1 MKIRNLLISL
11 LITTTS
17 INLWAQKPERKMSF
31 ERLKAMKI
39 NFIIEQV
46 DLNTEEESF
55 VWQAFEEHES
65 DVYKKYHKKMRSFRH
80 QTFKK
85 IKEISE
91 EKASE
96 TLDSIA
102 YFRNQK
108 EKMDQEFS
116 AKLRAQL
123 TAKQVLEIHIAEEKF
138 HRRMVDRSRKRKKTS

>member
-1 MKIRNLLISL
+1 MKKILRIIHRLNLGGPTYNAAYLTKYLEGEYETLLIGGNHEKSEKSYMHNL
-11 LITTTS
+11 EDLGIKPNIIPEMQRS
-17 INLWAQKPERKMSF
+17 INPLLDRIA
-31 ERLKAMKI
+31 L
-39 NFIIEQV
+39 
-46 DLNTEEESF
+46 
-55 VWQAFEEHES
+55 
-65 DVYKKYHKKMRSFRH
+65 
-80 QTFKK
+80 KK